1 MNGLRLQ
8 ILGRGEKGSA
18 VVEFAFVL
26 PILLALALLLIE
38 GGNIFN
44 SWLTLQKS
52 AQMAVRFATTGQ
64 GDEEGNRLALI
75 LAEARKLE
83 SSLPGTSPT
92 MQVDVC
98 SRPGTDLSASCSSG
112 NPGNPCEMVE
122 VRTSAIYTPMTPFL
136 EAMLPAN
143 LEIAGRERGINE
155 PWRACQ

>member
-1 MNGLRLQ
+1 MYAIR
-8 ILGRGEKGSA
+8 SYY
-18 VVEFAFVL
+18 
-26 PILLALALLLIE
+26 ALALLIIE
-38 GGNIFN
+38 GGNIFS

-98 SRPGTDLSASCSSG
+98 SRPGTDLS
-112 NPGNPCEMVE
+112 V
-122 VRTSAIYTPMTPFL
+122 V
-136 EAMLPAN
+136 
-143 LEIAGRERGINE
+143 
-155 PWRACQ
+155 